1 MTLGNVLRTLRTRW
15 YVAAAGTLLT
25 LVGVL
30 VLSGRTGVYTTTADV
45 QLIPPERMTSTGS
58 PSPVVGL
65 VGAAGMVEREVGDD
79 VHRTEPVSPD
89 APLAGLGV
97 KSGTLITLPDWGGKA
112 EPLLE
117 VPALRVQTV
126 ATTAEEA
133 TATVATPRSGRSRRS
148 CSRSRRS
155 DGVAPRSRVTIRL
168 FRKLAPVVHERGSVL
183 AQASSVWCWA
193 CCSPRS
199 RRCRSTGQ
207 ASEAHSVGLA
217 RSIPPPALD
226 LLGPAARLS
235 RRTCHGDGPVL
246 CGEHGP
252 DGQGPGSTCEQDV
265 ARGAAARREPLL
277 VVRLAGPIV
286 DPVDVRVVGTVD
298 ELRRSV

>member
-65 VGAAGMVEREVGDD
+65 VALAGMVQREVGDD

-97 KSGTLITLPDWGGKA
+97 KSGTLITLPDSGGQWNHFF
-112 EPLLE
+112 E

-126 ATTAEEA
+126 APTAEEA
-133 TATVATPRSGRSRRS
+133 TRRRDAAIRSIAAKLLEVQA
-148 CSRSRRS
+148 S
-155 DGVAPRSRVTIRL
+155 DGVAPRSRVTIRVVP
-168 FRKLAPVVHERGSVL
+168 KLAPVVHERGSVL
-183 AQASSVWCWA
+183 RAGFAGVVLGLLLTAVATVQVD
-193 CCSPRS
+193 RLRH
-199 RRCRSTGQ
+199 RRAR
-207 ASEAHSVGLA
+207 SVGLA
-217 RSIPPPALD
+217 RFDPATS
-226 LLGPAARLS
+226 A
-235 RRTCHGDGPVL
+235 
-246 CGEHGP
+246 
-252 DGQGPGSTCEQDV
+252 
-265 ARGAAARREPLL
+265 
-277 VVRLAGPIV
+277 
-286 DPVDVRVVGTVD
+286 
-298 ELRRSV
+298 